1 MATTAAGK
9 RGPSVLVRSCKYLS
23 RCYQASDEH
32 FKLHSCQTNPL
43 PRLQIPVNGRP
54 QLAIIASARRRADR
68 AQFAIACQLASYP
81 SIMSSN
87 MPQKYLLVKLEA
99 RQVAG
104 PRQLRNE
111 DPTIH
116 LQSQRE

>member
-1 MATTAAGK
+1 
-9 RGPSVLVRSCKYLS
+9 
-23 RCYQASDEH
+23 
-32 FKLHSCQTNPL
+32 
-43 PRLQIPVNGRP
+43 
-54 QLAIIASARRRADR
+54 
-68 AQFAIACQLASYP
+68 
-81 SIMSSN
+81 MSSN